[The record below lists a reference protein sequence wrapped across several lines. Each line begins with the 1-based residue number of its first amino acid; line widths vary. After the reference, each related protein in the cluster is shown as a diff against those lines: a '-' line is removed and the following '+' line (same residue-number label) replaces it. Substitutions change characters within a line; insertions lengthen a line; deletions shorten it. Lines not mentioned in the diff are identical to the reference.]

1 MKAIKFSCWRWFF
14 CTIGTTIKNAGS
26 KEAFRKV
33 DFGYPQQFFALK
45 NDVKQF
51 LIISSLGADKAAGNF
66 YLKTKG
72 EIEDYLNNLVL
83 QVFLL
88 WDLHYF

>member
-1 MKAIKFSCWRWFF
+1 MQ
-14 CTIGTTIKNAGS
+14 GS
-26 KEAFRKV
+26 KAFRKV
-33 DFGYPQQFFALK
+33 DFGYPQQFAAFALK

-72 EIEDYLNNLVL
+72 EKT
-83 QVFLL
+83 F
-88 WDLHYF
+88 

>member
-1 MKAIKFSCWRWFF
+1 MQEVKHLEKSIWISAAVCRF
-14 CTIGTTIKNAGS
+14 C
-26 KEAFRKV
+26 F
-33 DFGYPQQFFALK
+33 K

-72 EIEDYLNNLVL
+72 NRDY
-83 QVFLL
+83 QTI
-88 WDLHYF
+88 

>member
-1 MKAIKFSCWRWFF
+1 MQEVKKHLEKSILDIRSSLRF
-14 CTIGTTIKNAGS
+14 C
-26 KEAFRKV
+26 F
-33 DFGYPQQFFALK
+33 K

-72 EIEDYLNNLVL
+72 EIEDFLKQSSFTSIYLRPS
-83 QVFLL
+83 LL
-88 WDLHYF
+88 